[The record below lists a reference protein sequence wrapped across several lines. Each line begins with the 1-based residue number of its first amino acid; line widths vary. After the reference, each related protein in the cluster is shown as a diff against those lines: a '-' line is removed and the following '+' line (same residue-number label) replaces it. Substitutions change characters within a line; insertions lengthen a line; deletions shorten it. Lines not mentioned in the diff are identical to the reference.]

1 MSEAFHTIGCFNI
14 HELIMSSDGRTITQS
29 QCPVESWK
37 GLIDE
42 SSVAINISELIQW
55 IQGYV
60 IEFISN
66 DINIQCESTFDH
78 VSLLQRTPKECDQIR
93 DVPAVYCIRCVLKI
107 RDSIAPS

>member
-42 SSVAINISELIQW
+42 SSVANYNQHFRVNTVDTGICN
-55 IQGYV
+55 
-60 IEFISN
+60 
-66 DINIQCESTFDH
+66 
-78 VSLLQRTPKECDQIR
+78 
-93 DVPAVYCIRCVLKI
+93 
-107 RDSIAPS
+107 